1 MESIKG
7 SGSGEN
13 DTGVLAQF
21 ERALRLVVRE
31 IHVDVATFKRNV
43 EQRLDEACKGAKP
56 IENMVS
62 RLQEENQQLKE
73 KLEALSKLVDT
84 LPWIASNP
92 SSQKNDDLHDV
103 QVPTQIQA
111 ERCSTGTAASVEEE
125 ESCDPAEAY
134 IIGGSVCVDSES
146 SSSRSSPT
154 ASVTS
159 TFNMDVTNREVGED
173 DEDQLTSAGLENEPE
188 KVQEVESLVSKQQE
202 LSDYQ
207 PISSPQIHPN
217 TDPRPLSPLGS
228 EYSGLSGYSEY
239 SVSQDVMSSLSG
251 QHVTMSVAN
260 TTRQRPLTATSRAK
274 ELSVQTSKSQLTSKT
289 EEMKQSNNSQTMS
302 VVLMEAP
309 QKSESAEGGPL
320 CPTSPQPWRIQRN
333 PHSILT
339 KLIPP
344 PAQFRQST
352 FEIYTPEPN
361 TESHHESEEGQEVN
375 NNSTTQSPLHHSPT
389 EKVSPKRIEERSSF
403 ENEIT
408 LETQEVTS
416 MVGNLEVTGKPNLM
430 SDKDTDVMTAQSA
443 QLTKQNADLS
453 FSKSV
458 LATVTS
464 GKNLQM
470 DVSNNVS
477 ATRKFSESTF
487 RTERLLSSQTLRS
500 TANVQSSLGSMTEH
514 QQPVSIMNIPLSPKS
529 LRSTNQIPTPFK
541 PPCTTEA
548 TESPFKASTSEPSAS
563 VYSNHVAP
571 FSVTSPISKRHLESS
586 FRDDHCQET
595 NLSQLTELL
604 KTPTAHKTMS
614 SATVPVS
621 PKPLRSTNQSSTSF
635 KSPSIPSLAIRSQQ
649 RIVQAEKISS
659 TSSLDQDQAAVMESQ
674 VLFQSATSNL
684 NVLMSPNSKTKPI
697 RFNLDEHSSTNWN
710 STPSPTMVKKPL
722 LAVPSA
728 ASDKISS
735 PDNNEDQEP
744 SSKATPHTTVSS
756 FIPGKRLSNHNLVP
770 HHDTSL
776 ISCHQNSAETS
787 SVTSELSQT
796 QHPVQLQQE
805 MKLTEDSFCH
815 PQPSTGFQNRADSP
829 TGSEYSGY
837 SSVYSSVSQE
847 VRSSVNGQHVTSA
860 QPIATSIICLSPRRH
875 RRPANQNGEKR
886 NISSHTEASTESR
899 EGRSRMTR
907 VFSHPQLSISC
918 PPRRADSPPDSEYS
932 GYSSVYSSVSQE
944 VRSVVDAST
953 TTATPQAPVTS
964 MIRMSPK
971 PVRRSA
977 NPCSSLPNPSPP
989 LKAKVFGQSTLST
1002 KSCPPMIEPSTKSGV
1017 SQDVKSSLT
1026 SQYPAISSPR
1036 LSGTRND
1043 QIPQS
1048 PKSVSRSSNIS
1059 QPNTT
1064 PHFNPLLFSQ
1074 SATDT
1079 AVSKPSTIMDSPS
1092 RPVSAVKPWTSTQK
1106 INTSSPGYPDKG
1118 SSTFSKP
1125 VHFTDSKPVSEKY
1138 KTLDGG
1144 NGTEITGSQTMPRN
1158 FQSKQALFQR
1168 MNSEPSR
1175 DNHVESRPKL
1185 RRSQSFNTSSA
1196 SSIKQLLLDWCRSK
1210 TIGYQHIDIRNFSS
1224 SWSDGMAFCALVH
1237 SFFPN
1242 EFEYNELNPAH
1253 QKHNLDLAFTTAEEK
1268 ADCTRLIEVDDMMAM
1283 GSNPD
1288 PMCVFTY
1295 VQSLYNHLKRFE

>member
-13 DTGVLAQF
+13 DTGVLGQF

-84 LPWIASNP
+84 LPWIAINP
-92 SSQKNDDLHDV
+92 SSQRNHDLHDV
-103 QVPTQIQA
+103 QVQTQIQA

-134 IIGGSVCVDSES
+134 LIGGSVCVDSES

-159 TFNMDVTNREVGED
+159 TINMDVTSREVGEE

-188 KVQEVESLVSKQQE
+188 KVQ
-202 LSDYQ
+202 
-207 PISSPQIHPN
+207 
-217 TDPRPLSPLGS
+217 

-251 QHVTMSVAN
+251 QHVTMSVAK
-260 TTRQRPLTATSRAK
+260 TTRQRPLTATSRAR
-274 ELSVQTSKSQLTSKT
+274 ELAVQTSKSQLTSKT
-289 EEMKQSNNSQTMS
+289 EEMKQSNDSQTMS
-302 VVLMEAP
+302 VVLMEAS
-309 QKSESAEGGPL
+309 QKSKSAESCPL
-320 CPTSPQPWRIQRN
+320 CPTSPQPWRMQHN

-344 PAQFRQST
+344 PAQFRQT
-352 FEIYTPEPN
+352 VEIYTPEPN

-375 NNSTTQSPLHHSPT
+375 NNFTTQSPLHQLPP
-389 EKVSPKRIEERSSF
+389 EKVSPKRVEERSSF

-408 LETQEVTS
+408 LEAQEVTS
-416 MVGNLEVTGKPNLM
+416 MVRNLEVTGKPNLM
-430 SDKDTDVMTAQSA
+430 SDKDTDVTTAQSG

-453 FSKSV
+453 FSKSA
-458 LATVTS
+458 LDTITS

-487 RTERLLSSQTLRS
+487 RTERLLSSQMLRS

-514 QQPVSIMNIPLSPKS
+514 QQPVSIMNMPLSPKS

-548 TESPFKASTSEPSAS
+548 TESPFKASEPSAS
-563 VYSNHVAP
+563 VYNNRVAP
-571 FSVTSPISKRHLESS
+571 FSVTSPISKGHLESS
-586 FRDDHCQET
+586 FRD
-595 NLSQLTELL
+595 
-604 KTPTAHKTMS
+604 A
-614 SATVPVS
+614 
-621 PKPLRSTNQSSTSF
+621 
-635 KSPSIPSLAIRSQQ
+635 
-649 RIVQAEKISS
+649 QAEKMSS

-684 NVLMSPNSKTKPI
+684 NVLMSPNSKTKPT

-722 LAVPSA
+722 LAVHSA
-728 ASDKISS
+728 VSDKISS
-735 PDNNEDQEP
+735 PDNNEDREP

-756 FIPGKRLSNHNLVP
+756 FTPGKILSNHNLV
-770 HHDTSL
+770 HHLDTSL
-776 ISCHQNSAETS
+776 IRSHSVVHQNSAETS
-787 SVTSELSQT
+787 SVTSELSKT

-805 MKLTEDSFCH
+805 MKLTEDSFFH
-815 PQPSTGFQNRADSP
+815 HQPSTGFQKRADSP

-837 SSVYSSVSQE
+837 SSVYSSVSD
-847 VRSSVNGQHVTSA
+847 NGQHMTSA
-860 QPIATSIICLSPRRH
+860 QPIATFITCLSPRRH
-875 RRPANQNGEKR
+875 RRAANQNGEKM
-886 NISSHTEASTESR
+886 ITSSHTEASTESR
-899 EGRSRMTR
+899 EGRSLMTR

-918 PPRRADSPPDSEYS
+918 QTRRADSPPDSEYS

-977 NPCSSLPNPSPP
+977 NPSSSLPNPSPP

-1002 KSCPPMIEPSTKSGV
+1002 KSYPPMIEPSTKSGM
-1017 SQDVKSSLT
+1017 SQDMKSSLS

-1036 LSGTRND
+1036 LSGIRNN

-1064 PHFNPLLFSQ
+1064 PHFNPLLFSK

-1079 AVSKPSTIMDSPS
+1079 AVSKPSTIVDSPS
-1092 RPVSAVKPWTSTQK
+1092 RPVSAVKPWTSSQK

-1125 VHFTDSKPVSEKY
+1125 AYFSDSKPVSEK
-1138 KTLDGG
+1138 
-1144 NGTEITGSQTMPRN
+1144 
-1158 FQSKQALFQR
+1158 
-1168 MNSEPSR
+1168 
-1175 DNHVESRPKL
+1175 DNNVESRPKL
-1185 RRSQSFNTSSA
+1185 RRSQSLNASSA

-1242 EFEYNELNPAH
+1242 EFDYNELNPAH

>member
-13 DTGVLAQF
+13 DTGVLGQF

-84 LPWIASNP
+84 LPWIAINP
-92 SSQKNDDLHDV
+92 SSQRNHDLHDV
-103 QVPTQIQA
+103 QVQTQIQA

-134 IIGGSVCVDSES
+134 LIGGSVCVDSES

-159 TFNMDVTNREVGED
+159 TINMDVTSREVGEE

-188 KVQEVESLVSKQQE
+188 KVQEVESLVSKQHE
-202 LSDYQ
+202 LVDSH

-251 QHVTMSVAN
+251 QHVTMSVAK
-260 TTRQRPLTATSRAK
+260 TTRQRPLTATSRAR
-274 ELSVQTSKSQLTSKT
+274 ELAVQTSKSQLTSKT
-289 EEMKQSNNSQTMS
+289 EEMKQSNDSQTMS
-302 VVLMEAP
+302 VVLMEAS
-309 QKSESAEGGPL
+309 QKSKSAESCPL
-320 CPTSPQPWRIQRN
+320 CPTSPQPWRMQHN

-344 PAQFRQST
+344 PAQFRQT
-352 FEIYTPEPN
+352 VEIYTPEPN
-361 TESHHESEEGQEVN
+361 TESHHESEGQEVN
-375 NNSTTQSPLHHSPT
+375 NNFTTQSPLHQLPP
-389 EKVSPKRIEERSSF
+389 EKVSPKRVEERSSF

-408 LETQEVTS
+408 LEAQEVTS
-416 MVGNLEVTGKPNLM
+416 MVRNLEVTGKPNLM
-430 SDKDTDVMTAQSA
+430 SDKDTDVTTAQSG

-453 FSKSV
+453 FSKSA
-458 LATVTS
+458 LDTITS

-487 RTERLLSSQTLRS
+487 RTERLLSSQMLRS

-514 QQPVSIMNIPLSPKS
+514 QQPVSIMNMPLSPKS

-548 TESPFKASTSEPSAS
+548 TESPFKASEPSAS
-563 VYSNHVAP
+563 VYNNRVAP
-571 FSVTSPISKRHLESS
+571 FSVTSPISKGHLESS
-586 FRDDHCQET
+586 FRDDHSLET
-595 NLSQLTELL
+595 SSSQRTELL
-604 KTPTAHKTMS
+604 ATPTAHKTLS

-635 KSPSIPSLAIRSQQ
+635 KSPSIPSLAIRSQH
-649 RIVQAEKISS
+649 RIAQAEKMSS

-684 NVLMSPNSKTKPI
+684 NVLMSPNSKTKPT

-722 LAVPSA
+722 LAVHSA
-728 ASDKISS
+728 VSDKISS
-735 PDNNEDQEP
+735 PDNNEDREP
-744 SSKATPHTTVSS
+744 SSKVTPHTTVSS
-756 FIPGKRLSNHNLVP
+756 FTPGKILSNHNLV
-770 HHDTSL
+770 HHLDTSL
-776 ISCHQNSAETS
+776 IRSHSVVHQNSAETS
-787 SVTSELSQT
+787 SVTSELSKT

-805 MKLTEDSFCH
+805 MKLTEDSFFH
-815 PQPSTGFQNRADSP
+815 HQPSTGFQKRADSP

-837 SSVYSSVSQE
+837 SSVYSSVSD
-847 VRSSVNGQHVTSA
+847 NGQHMTSA
-860 QPIATSIICLSPRRH
+860 QPIATFITCLSPRRH
-875 RRPANQNGEKR
+875 RRAANQNGEKM
-886 NISSHTEASTESR
+886 ITSSHTEASTESR
-899 EGRSRMTR
+899 EGRSLMTR

-918 PPRRADSPPDSEYS
+918 QTRRADSPPDSEYS

-977 NPCSSLPNPSPP
+977 NPSSSLPNPSPP

-1002 KSCPPMIEPSTKSGV
+1002 KSYPPMIEPSTKSGM
-1017 SQDVKSSLT
+1017 SQDMKSSLS

-1036 LSGTRND
+1036 LSGIRNN

-1064 PHFNPLLFSQ
+1064 PHFNPLLFSK

-1079 AVSKPSTIMDSPS
+1079 AVSKPSTIVDSPS
-1092 RPVSAVKPWTSTQK
+1092 RPVSAVKPWTSSQK

-1125 VHFTDSKPVSEKY
+1125 AYFSDSKPVSEKY
-1138 KTLDGG
+1138 KTSDCG

-1175 DNHVESRPKL
+1175 DNNVESRPKL
-1185 RRSQSFNTSSA
+1185 RRSQSLNASSA

-1242 EFEYNELNPAH
+1242 EFDYNELNPAH